1 MNFSTPPSNDARSI
15 GWFWV
20 TLSSVFYT
28 VTIFARSWNA
38 LDRFPSDPGYEYFLD
53 AVNKGPSVLFSRSE
67 PYLHVLPRLIAE
79 IVIWFPVEWH
89 AITTAILVN
98 MLWVACGLCVAAV
111 VCLETGSRK
120 FAVLCGLILLIVPA
134 SMESSL
140 VNIGNVK
147 WPMTVAVFVACC
159 SQHVLGK
166 YPRMLAAGLFL
177 LGLSNPLALIAILP
191 LLFYAVTNVG
201 STRRGAVKNLLS
213 LLATLLIQISIIGVA
228 AASKGRGSSRVLAL
242 SNLGPFWMLGLLSP
256 ACLAIAI
263 LVIGSS
269 PALRKSSLYYFW
281 SLLSATALLL
291 SLASYILGGIADR
304 YFVAPMT
311 LSWLASA
318 LLIRQMVVTIPRLG
332 KPLIVIA
339 LLLFAVPTVKW
350 FRAGWYLT
358 SGRAWSDQID
368 DARHRCNTIGTL
380 DFEVSFSSLRTERHE
395 CTYLI
400 EHE

>member
-1 MNFSTPPSNDARSI
+1 MDLSTPHPDSHRSI
-15 GWFWV
+15 GWPWLM
-20 TLSSVFYT
+20 LSSVFYT

-38 LDRFPSDPGYEYFLD
+38 LNRFPSDPGYDYFLD
-53 AVNKGPSVLFSRSE
+53 AIDRGPSVLFSRSE

-79 IVIWFPVEWH
+79 IVVWFPLEWH
-89 AITTAILVN
+89 AITSAILVN
-98 MLWVACGLCVAAV
+98 MLWVACGLSVATV
-111 VCLETGSRK
+111 VCLETGSPK
-120 FAVLCGLILLIVPA
+120 FAMLCGLILLIVPA

-140 VNIGNVK
+140 ANIGNVK
-147 WPMTVAVFVACC
+147 WPMAVAVFVACC
-159 SQHVLGK
+159 SQHVLGR
-166 YPRMLAAGLFL
+166 YPRLLAAGLFL
-177 LGLSNPLALIAILP
+177 LGLSNPLAIITILP
-191 LLFYAVTNVG
+191 LLLHVFTNIG
-201 STRRGAVKNLLS
+201 LIRRGATINLFVLF
-213 LLATLLIQISIIGVA
+213 ATFLIQLSIIGVG

-242 SNLGPFWMLGLLSP
+242 SNLGPFWLFGLLSP
-256 ACLAIAI
+256 ACLAVAVFAI
-263 LVIGSS
+263 GMS
-269 PALRKSSLYYFW
+269 PALRKSSQYYFW
-281 SLLSATALLL
+281 SLLSVTAFFL

-318 LLIRQMVVTIPRLG
+318 LLIRQVAITIPQLG
-332 KPLIVIA
+332 KLLIVAA

-368 DARHRCNTIGTL
+368 DARHRCNTVGTL